1 MTLQT
6 IFKCNQCGLD
16 FEFGR
21 KKTYSGAGCRHIV
34 QMRNQYKW
42 QAANADRYAKLRLN
56 FKEKRA
62 AAKALELAAT
72 QDQ

>member
-1 MTLQT
+1 MTLHT
-6 IFKCNQCGLD
+6 MFTCKQCGLD

-21 KKTYSGAGCRHIV
+21 NKSYCGPVCRHIV

-42 QAANADRYAKLRLN
+42 QAANADRYAKMRLI

-62 AAKALELAAT
+62 AAKALELAARK
-72 QDQ
+72 DQ

>member
-6 IFKCNQCGLD
+6 MFTCKQCGLD

-21 KKTYSGAGCRHIV
+21 KKSYCGPDCRHIV

-42 QAANADRYAKLRLN
+42 QAANADRYATLRLN

-62 AAKALELAAT
+62 AAKALALAT
-72 QDQ
+72 TPPQ

>member
-6 IFKCNQCGLD
+6 MFTCKQCGLD

-21 KKTYSGAGCRHIV
+21 KTSYCGPVCRHIV

-42 QAANADRYAKLRLN
+42 QAANADRYAKLKQN
-56 FKEKRA
+56 FKERRTA
-62 AAKALELAAT
+62 EKALELAAT
-72 QDQ
+72 QAQ

>member
-1 MTLQT
+1 MDLKKMFTC
-6 IFKCNQCGLD
+6 KQCDLD

-21 KKTYSGAGCRHIV
+21 KKSYCGPVCRHIV

-42 QAANADRYAKLRLN
+42 QAANAERYAKLRQN

-62 AAKALELAAT
+62 AEKALELATT
-72 QDQ
+72 QAQ